1 MGKAETAS
9 TVDELASALG
19 VDRTTVYRWKNDWG
33 LDDLFDETGG
43 GWKVS
48 EVREWAKDM
57 KRARRAVLR
66 PGLDGRLWRSRLGR
80 GLPEGKSDPRNLA
93 SEADAGVPAGPRPS
107 RRAVGF
113 ACRGTDRSAGVAP
126 STTRT
131 NAGSSGK
138 RSRSAGDTEASVQ
151 RSARTLL
158 PRGII
163 GRHCGPSGSTTAR
176 QLQAS
181 AGQCG

>member
-1 MGKAETAS
+1 METAGSLIMGKAETAS

-66 PGLDGRLWRSRLGR
+66 PGLDIDVEEGGDSGGRDWGEVYRKAKAILATLQAKRMQESLLDRDQVEEQWASRVGELTAALES
-80 GLPEGKSDPRNLA
+80 LPPQLA
-93 SEADAGVPAGPRPS
+93 PMLAPVESEAEVLAILKQAFSALREHFS
-107 RRAVGF
+107 R
-113 ACRGTDRSAGVAP
+113 
-126 STTRT
+126 
-131 NAGSSGK
+131 
-138 RSRSAGDTEASVQ
+138 EE
-151 RSARTLL
+151 
-158 PRGII
+158 
-163 GRHCGPSGSTTAR
+163 
-176 QLQAS
+176 
-181 AGQCG
+181 